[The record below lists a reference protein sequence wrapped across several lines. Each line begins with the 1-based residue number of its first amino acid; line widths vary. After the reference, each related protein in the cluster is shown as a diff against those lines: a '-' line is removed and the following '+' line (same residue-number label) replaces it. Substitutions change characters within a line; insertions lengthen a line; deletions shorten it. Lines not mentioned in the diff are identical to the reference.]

1 MLSNIYILKFPTF
14 CKNLCIPYSSQLRRH
29 KFLWIICFKM
39 FPWLAIPISYPTS
52 STFSLLHN
60 IVRNLKRNYLD
71 DFQVHLLDELQYK
84 NIVIGVTEINITDPN
99 CFGFHVEKFGTLV
112 GGPIFHG
119 WSTCMS
125 VNNFSSAISYW
136 FTVAKVSWKFC
147 STASASVMSRT
158 TAARKL
164 RSIHCKNFYK
174 ELDNFSTASINKM
187 KRRKIYLFSGKY
199 FEVERLIVE
208 RKSKDE
214 VSRTACHSFSL
225 PLKKQAFISFGK
237 EKE

>member
-1 MLSNIYILKFPTF
+1 
-14 CKNLCIPYSSQLRRH
+14 
-29 KFLWIICFKM
+29 
-39 FPWLAIPISYPTS
+39 
-52 STFSLLHN
+52 
-60 IVRNLKRNYLD
+60 
-71 DFQVHLLDELQYK
+71 
-84 NIVIGVTEINITDPN
+84 
-99 CFGFHVEKFGTLV
+99 
-112 GGPIFHG
+112 
-119 WSTCMS
+119 MS

-136 FTVAKVSWKFC
+136 FTVAKVSRKFC

-187 KRRKIYLFSGKY
+187 KRRKIYLFSDKY

-225 PLKKQAFISFGK
+225 PPKKQAFISFGK